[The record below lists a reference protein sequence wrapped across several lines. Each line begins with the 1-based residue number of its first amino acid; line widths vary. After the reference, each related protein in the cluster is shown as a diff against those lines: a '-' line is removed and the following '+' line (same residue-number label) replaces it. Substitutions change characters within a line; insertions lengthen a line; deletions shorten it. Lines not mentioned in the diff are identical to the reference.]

1 MSTANMTLIGLYNWD
16 SSLFDKLKVPT
27 YVDKDVLVNNILL
40 RSGDFEVLY
49 SDFDF
54 MKGAIGIWSS
64 KWYRTFSKWSDA
76 LQIKYDPLFNY
87 DRTEEWTTNENV
99 DDTGTHSESDMSN
112 STHTENN
119 MSTGSDNSET
129 LTDSTSTDKVSAYN
143 DSTLVNDKQNTLSSG
158 GSTASVTKMESD
170 RSGSDINSRDISGS
184 NSNSRDRSETRTG
197 HAYGNIGVT
206 TSQQMLQSEL
216 DIAAWNLYEH
226 ITDIFLQEF
235 VIPVF

>member
-16 SSLFDKLKVPT
+16 SSLFDKLKVPAF
-27 YVDKDVLVNNILL
+27 VDKDVLVNNILL

-54 MKGAIGIWSS
+54 MKGAIGIWSD
-64 KWYRTFSKWSDA
+64 KWYRTFIKWSEA
-76 LQIKYDPLFNY
+76 LQIKYDPLYNY
-87 DRTEEWTTNENV
+87 DRTEEWTTKENV
-99 DDTGTHSESDMSN
+99 DDTGTHTES
-112 STHTENN
+112 N
-119 MSTGSDNSET
+119 MSTGTDNSET

-143 DSTLVNDKQNTLSSG
+143 DNTLVNDKQNSLSSG
-158 GSTASVTKMESD
+158 GNTSSVTKMNVD
-170 RSGSDINSRDISGS
+170 RSGSDT
-184 NSNSRDRSETRTG
+184 NSRDRDETRTG
-197 HAYGNIGVT
+197 RAYGNIGVT